1 MIWDKIRIWFL
12 RLWLTFW
19 IGLIPLAVIWYAI
32 KEVNSIW
39 GWVFVIGFLTIFGGG
54 ILIGV
59 KLLWADDDWD
69 EISLIGNIKGF
80 KWDGDNYEVDE

>member
-1 MIWDKIRIWFL
+1 MEQLLDKIRLLFL
-12 RLWLTFW
+12 RLWGTFW

-39 GWVFVIGFLTIFGGG
+39 GWVFVIGFLAIFGGG

-59 KLLWADDDWD
+59 QFLWKNDDWD
-69 EISLIGNIKGF
+69 DDFPYREDKGH
-80 KWDGDNYEVDE
+80 KYVE